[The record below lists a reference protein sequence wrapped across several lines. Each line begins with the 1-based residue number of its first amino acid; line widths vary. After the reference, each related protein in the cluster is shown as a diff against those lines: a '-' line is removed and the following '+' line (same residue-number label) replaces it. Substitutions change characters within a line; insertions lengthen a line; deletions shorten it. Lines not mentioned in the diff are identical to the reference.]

1 MRSMAERRFA
11 GKYMRRQTVQYRI
24 HDKHIIF
31 YQDVH
36 LGPSQRATPA
46 RCLKNK
52 KIIAFAYKKNRLI
65 QPVQTGEG
73 VMMNNF
79 NITAAYRQLNSL
91 KCLFISCLS

>member
-1 MRSMAERRFA
+1 M
-11 GKYMRRQTVQYRI
+11 
-24 HDKHIIF
+24 
-31 YQDVH
+31 
-36 LGPSQRATPA
+36 
-46 RCLKNK
+46 KNK